1 MTDEP
6 ENSSG
11 AEASEVRPLPAPR
24 PGHALQEGEDP
35 RLLPKPREGQV
46 VTRADDGPAETK

>member
-6 ENSSG
+6 EDSSEG
-11 AEASEVRPLPAPR
+11 QASEVRPLPAPR
-24 PGHALQEGEDP
+24 PGHPLQEGEDP
-35 RLLPKPREGQV
+35 RPLPKPRDGQV

>member
-6 ENSSG
+6 EDSSEG
-11 AEASEVRPLPAPR
+11 EASEVRPLPAPR

-35 RLLPKPREGQV
+35 RPLPKPREGQML
-46 VTRADDGPAETK
+46 RKAGDGEAEAE